1 MLQKKT
7 ILLISI
13 AVIFAL
19 AGGWFVYSKYFTS
32 DENTN
37 EPQIIGGDKDEG
49 GCLIGAGYSW
59 CESKQKCLRVWE
71 ETCPHSFI
79 KKGNI
84 TSATADETKNE
95 WLFVYEEPGKPAL
108 NNPIVFK
115 ESSVCY
121 LTDGTQSQCSQIKFK
136 SGDNVEIS
144 GDLKDGK
151 LIVSELV
158 MIKVTEQGEEYNKE
172 KMCIQVITRAKNLS
186 TGETKD
192 FPTPCDVPS
201 GWEVVNESSF

>member
-1 MLQKKT
+1 MQKKT
-7 ILLISI
+7 IILI
-13 AVIFAL
+13 AVAVVLAI
-19 AGGWFVYSKYFTS
+19 AGGWYFYSKYFTDNS
-32 DENTN
+32 TDQA
-37 EPQIIGGDKDEG
+37 QIIGGDKDEG

-71 ETCPHSFI
+71 EKCDPGFI

-84 TSATADETKNE
+84 TSATADESKNE
-95 WLFVYEEPGKPAL
+95 WLLVYEEPGKPAL
-108 NNPIVFK
+108 NNPLVFI

-121 LTDGTQSQCSQIKFK
+121 LTDGTQSPCSDIKFK

-144 GDLKDGK
+144 GDIKDGK
-151 LIVSELV
+151 VVVSELV
-158 MIKVTEQGEEYNKE
+158 MITVTERGEQYNKE
-172 KMCIQVITRAKNLS
+172 KMCIQVITRAKNPT

-192 FPTPCDVPS
+192 FPTPCDVPI